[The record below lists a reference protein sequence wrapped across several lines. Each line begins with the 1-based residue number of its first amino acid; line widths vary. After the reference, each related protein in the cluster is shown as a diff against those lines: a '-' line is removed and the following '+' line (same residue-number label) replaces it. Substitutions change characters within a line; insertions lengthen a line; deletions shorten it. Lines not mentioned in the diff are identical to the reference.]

1 MLILPIFTLLS
12 IILIGTYLLYHN
24 LINISSPPYV
34 PTINKKVKE
43 IIIQE
48 IQKSNPSTFY
58 ELGCGTA
65 EISFFIEKKFP
76 KIKVIAIEHDIFIYL
91 IIRLKGI
98 LLGSKIKFYRKDIQK
113 FNFKN
118 KNQKSLMYCYLY
130 PKYMDYLYHN
140 QKFYNSK
147 VISLDFEIQG
157 IKQENNITLNKSNFQ
172 KQILIYNFLLSK

>member
-1 MLILPIFTLLS
+1 MIWFFIFLLTL
-12 IILIGTYLLYHN
+12 IILAITALLYHN
-24 LINISSPPYV
+24 LLNISSPPYV
-34 PTINKKVKE
+34 PTINKKVKK
-43 IIIQE
+43 IIIRE
-48 IQKSNPSTFY
+48 LKNSNISTFY

-65 EISFFIEKKFP
+65 EISFFVKKNFP

-118 KNQKSLMYCYLY
+118 KKSPSLMYCYLY

-140 QKFYNSK
+140 QKFYNNK

-157 IKQENNITLNKSNFQ
+157 IKPENKIILNKFNFQ
-172 KQILIYNFLLSK
+172 KQILIYNFLSK